1 MASTTALL
9 TGFSG
14 ILANSKML
22 DVIGNNIANVN
33 TEGFKSNRLTFAPT
47 FSRTLGIGTAPT
59 AQTGG
64 SNPSQIGLGVSVA
77 GTQRNMNNGSIS
89 VTGVNTD
96 LAIEGQGLF
105 IVQQGTDTY
114 YTRAGSFQLNAQNE
128 LVTSAGARVQ
138 GFGVD
143 SQFNVQTGTLQDL
156 TIPVG
161 NLTIAEATRNVSFS
175 GNLNAAG
182 DVGTSGSLTTFD
194 PLLALGTA
202 VPPPANPPFSDST
215 TRLVDIDDG
224 SGSPMFVNGQSI
236 LLSGAEKN
244 GARLPDATLPIDN
257 TTTIA
262 DYMAFL
268 EQSLGIDT
276 TVPGQ
281 PGGVTIDDT
290 TGVIT
295 IEGNMG
301 TANELNVESGD
312 MSLLDSVGTT
322 LSQPF
327 TTTDA
332 GDGAGE
338 SVRTSFLVFDS
349 LGTPLQVDLT
359 MVLES
364 KDSTGTTWRYYAES
378 EDNVGGDIRL
388 GTGTVS
394 FGTDGQVLPP
404 TGVSITIDRSNTGAA
419 TPLAMSLSFDS
430 NGNSVTAFSDT
441 STNMAAVFQDGS
453 PIGTL
458 VDYNIAED
466 GVVVGAFS
474 NGLIRDLGQVAL
486 ATFSNPGGLVDKG
499 GNLFATGPNSGSPV
513 VASPLT
519 FGSGRVI
526 SSALELSNVDLSAQ
540 FINLILASTGYSA
553 STRIITTANDLMQQ
567 LLLLGR

>member
-59 AQTGG
+59 AQSGG

-96 LAIEGQGLF
+96 LAIEGEGMF
-105 IVQQGTDTY
+105 IVSQGADTF

-128 LVTSAGARVQ
+128 LVTTSGARVQ

-143 SQFNVQTGTLQDL
+143 SQFNVQTGTLQDM

-182 DVGTSGSLTTFD
+182 DVGTTGSIITFD
-194 PLLALGTA
+194 PMMALGTA
-202 VPPPANPPFSDST
+202 VPPPANPPFVDST
-215 TRLVDIDDG
+215 TRLVDLDDG
-224 SGSPMFVNGQSI
+224 SGNPMFTNGDSV

-244 GARLPDATLPIDN
+244 GARLPDATLAIDN

-268 EQSLGIDT
+268 EESLGIDT
-276 TVPGQ
+276 SVPGE
-281 PGGVTIDDT
+281 PGGVTIDNT

-301 TANELNVESGD
+301 EANDLTVESS
-312 MSLLDSVGTT
+312 SLSTVDSGGTT
-322 LSQPF
+322 LGQPF
-327 TTTDA
+327 TTTKS
-332 GDGAGE
+332 GESAGE
-338 SVRTSFLVFDS
+338 SVRTSFLVYDS

-359 MVLES
+359 LVLES

-378 EDNVGGDIRL
+378 ADNVGGDIRV
-388 GTGTVS
+388 GTGTMS
-394 FGTDGQVLPP
+394 FGTDGQVSSLPDIP
-404 TGVSITIDRSNTGAA
+404 ISLDRSNTGAA
-419 TPLAMSLSFDS
+419 TPLAMTLSFDA

-441 STNMAAVFQDGS
+441 GTNLAAVFQDGS

-458 VDYNIAED
+458 VDYSIAES

-474 NGLIRDLGQVAL
+474 NGLIRDLGQIAL
-486 ATFSNPGGLVDKG
+486 ATFSNPEGLVDKG
-499 GNLFATGPNSGSPV
+499 NNLFATGPNSGSPV
-513 VASPLT
+513 VATPLS
-519 FGSGRVI
+519 FGAGRVI

>member
-105 IVQQGTDTY
+105 IVHQGTDTY